1 MLTGLQARPQPAVNH
16 VLPQVRDARAG
27 VALRPCSTASNP
39 RIRAHV
45 LLCLLALPLAR
56 VAERRT
62 ACWRRTEIELSRL
75 HGVTLTS
82 SAGIVVQTT
91 PLTEVQAGLLRDF
104 QVTPPGHDP
113 APA

>member
-1 MLTGLQARPQPAVNH
+1 MFCRRCATRGPGWHYGR
-16 VLPQVRDARAG
+16 
-27 VALRPCSTASNP
+27 CSTASNP